1 MNQQQLAKLSAQM
14 SHLTEEQKMLHIAMF
29 MDPKMIPDTP
39 KSGNVDELSQTIKQL
54 FKEKKSSVVGES
66 SPSIVVDFSL

>member
-1 MNQQQLAKLSAQM
+1 MNQDTLAKLSAQM

-39 KSGNVDELSQTIKQL
+39 KSGNVDELAQTIKQL
-54 FKEKKSSVVGES
+54 FKEKQLTHLSLDKNGVVQCY
-66 SPSIVVDFSL
+66 